1 LKFVLVTKDKEVV
14 KATNGAFQP
23 DDELLVFAA
32 WEEAL
37 EACNDVDILFV
48 DLIATLAVP
57 HKVAGYERFALAKMA
72 HAIASPIPLVLIAQP
87 ESYALDFMV
96 GWPNF
101 VFAHL
106 RRPLTFKL
114 FRRATTWV

>member
-1 LKFVLVTKDKEVV
+1 MRFVLITQDQEVI

-23 DDELLVFAA
+23 DDELLIFSDWQV
-32 WEEAL
+32 AL
-37 EACNDVDILFV
+37 DACDDVDLLFV
-48 DLIATLAVP
+48 DMIATLKSP
-57 HKVAGYERFALAKMA
+57 HKVAGYEKFAEAKMA
-72 HAIASPIPLVLIAQP
+72 HEIASSVPLILIAPP
-87 ESYALDFMV
+87 EDYAMDFMV

>member
-1 LKFVLVTKDKEVV
+1 MKFVLVTKDKEVV

-57 HKVAGYERFALAKMA
+57 HKVAG
-72 HAIASPIPLVLIAQP
+72 
-87 ESYALDFMV
+87 
-96 GWPNF
+96 
-101 VFAHL
+101 
-106 RRPLTFKL
+106 
-114 FRRATTWV
+114 